1 MRVRGLGLRGKMV
14 LGICS
19 VAAITYAIS
28 AFFIFFLH
36 DIIGESLGLNPDSF
50 LIAVLILG
58 VIWCGI
64 LGYFGAGFIVKPLK
78 QLETAAVK
86 VAEGDIRHNVEVPRS
101 QDELYALAIA
111 YNHMIDSL
119 RSMVADVNRNFNATN
134 EKVLNIKQSSS
145 DAAAQAES
153 ISRTVGEISSGAEG
167 SAHAIQQ
174 TAERIEEVTVI
185 GAQVQSHAY
194 DSNKMSKDMLTT
206 LKESRE
212 VIQSLVAGIQQLSNT
227 HQASLDSVQRLEGNA
242 AKVGEIV
249 SLVGEMAEQTN
260 LLALNASIEA
270 ARAGE
275 QGKGFA
281 VVADE
286 VRKLADQSTT
296 AVQGISELVKNM
308 QNDVSHVASQ
318 IKDQVEA
325 ANLEAVKGTKTNETI
340 AEMGDSVNEV
350 ASSIKEILELIEKQM
365 HYVETTGEESQ
376 NVAAIAEQT
385 SAGAAD
391 VATVI
396 DDQTAVI
403 LEVATSAEIL
413 LDQAN
418 DLKKTISRFTV

>member
-1 MRVRGLGLRGKMV
+1 MV
-14 LGICS
+14 LGISS
-19 VAAITYAIS
+19 VAAITYAVS

-50 LIAVLILG
+50 LIAVLVLG

-86 VAEGDIRHNVEVPRS
+86 VGEGDIRHNVEVPRS

-111 YNHMIDSL
+111 YNHMVDSL
-119 RSMVADVNRNFNATN
+119 RSMVVDVNRNFNATN

-145 DAAAQAES
+145 DVAAQAEA

-185 GAQVQSHAY
+185 GSQVKSHAY
-194 DSNKMSKDMLTT
+194 DSDKMSKGMLST

-212 VIQSLVAGIQQLSNT
+212 VIQSLVAGIQQLSDTN
-227 HQASLDSVQRLEGNA
+227 QASLDSVQRLEGNA
-242 AKVGEIV
+242 VKVGEIV

-296 AVQGISELVKNM
+296 AVHGISELVKNI
-308 QNDVSHVASQ
+308 QDDVKHVASQ
-318 IKDQVEA
+318 IKEQVEA
-325 ANLEAVKGTKTNETI
+325 ANLEAIKGTKTNKIIT
-340 AEMGDSVNEV
+340 EMGVSVNEV
-350 ASSIKEILELIEKQM
+350 AGSIKEILELIEKQM
-365 HYVETTGEESQ
+365 HYVETTGKESQ

-391 VATVI
+391 VTTAI
-396 DDQTAVI
+396 CDQTAVI
-403 LEVATSAEIL
+403 QEVAASAEIL

>member
-194 DSNKMSKDMLTT
+194 DSDKMSKDMLTA
-206 LKESRE
+206 LKESRDM
-212 VIQSLVAGIQQLSNT
+212 IQSLVAGIQQLSNT